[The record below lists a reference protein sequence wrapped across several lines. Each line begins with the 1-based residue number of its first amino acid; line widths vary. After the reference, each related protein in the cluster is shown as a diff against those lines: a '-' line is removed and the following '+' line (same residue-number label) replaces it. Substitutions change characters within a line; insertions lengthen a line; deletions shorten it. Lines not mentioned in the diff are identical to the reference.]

1 MNIKSLSLLLILSLI
16 SAGSHAAKND
26 NKKVDVKCYVELL
39 GGEQTIYLGH
49 VKKKELKSLSKTLV
63 NRKILTP
70 FSRQKKQVY
79 KVFECRLENKDF
91 ASSKAR
97 QLFSNYAL

>member
-1 MNIKSLSLLLILSLI
+1 MNIKIFSLLLVLSFL
-16 SAGSHAAKND
+16 SVGSYAAKND

-49 VKKKELKSLSKTLV
+49 VKKRELKNLSKTLV

-79 KVFECRLENKDF
+79 KVFECSLENKDF
-91 ASSKAR
+91 NSSKAR